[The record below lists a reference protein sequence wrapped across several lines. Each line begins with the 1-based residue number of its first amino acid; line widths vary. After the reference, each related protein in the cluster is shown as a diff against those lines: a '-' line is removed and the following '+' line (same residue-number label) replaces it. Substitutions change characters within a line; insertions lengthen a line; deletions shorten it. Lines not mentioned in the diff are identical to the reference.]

1 MRRCI
6 LSVVLANAMLAV
18 VSLPNHASAMT
29 VGILSAT
36 ARADLE
42 QAGWCSAR
50 RGCLGRPYYQN
61 PPPYAYYSYRPWPY
75 YNYFYG
81 SGWSTY
87 GLYK

>member
-1 MRRCI
+1 MRKCA

-18 VSLPNHASAMT
+18 VSLPNQASAMT
-29 VGILSAT
+29 VGILT
-36 ARADLE
+36 AAPTDLE

-50 RGCLGRPYYQN
+50 RGCLGRPYYQS

-87 GLYK
+87 GFYK